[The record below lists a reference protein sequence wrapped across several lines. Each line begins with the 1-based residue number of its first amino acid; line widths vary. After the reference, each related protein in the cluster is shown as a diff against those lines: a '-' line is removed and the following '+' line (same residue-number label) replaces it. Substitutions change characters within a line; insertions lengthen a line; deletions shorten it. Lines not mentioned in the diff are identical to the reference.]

1 MKKYTCILYREF
13 YHEGIK
19 KILFNVGIIN
29 CFDDI
34 YIYIYK
40 CSSLFKHMS
49 FQFRSL

>member
-34 YIYIYK
+34 YIYI
-40 CSSLFKHMS
+40 
-49 FQFRSL
+49 